1 MLPKKRRLSS
11 AEVREV
17 LARGKSVRGSVIS
30 LKYVVNKG
38 IFRAGVVAPKSVA
51 KRAVDRNR
59 LRRALYQ
66 ALATLPTAKTQQLS
80 HIMAIFFIRSIPSP
94 LTPALRD
101 DISGILSKIP
111 PSHV

>member
-17 LARGKSVRGSVIS
+17 LARGKSIRGSVLS
-30 LKYVVNKG
+30 AKYVENKG
-38 IFRAGVVAPKSVA
+38 PFRASAVASKAVA

-66 ALATLPTAKTQQLS
+66 ALATLPPGLAGALS
-80 HIMAIFFIRSIPSP
+80 NTKIVFFIRSVPDP
-94 LTPALRD
+94 LTPALRE
-101 DISGILSKIP
+101 DIKGIIGKI
-111 PSHV
+111 